1 MKHYVLFI
9 LLSFMP
15 VASFAQF
22 NVMPDSPLDTSM
34 GDAAGD
40 TTGSLN
46 QLHPIEGYEKE
57 EQQEDLRQ
65 EEMLENRYDVP
76 DKEEE
81 EEFNKNGI

>member
-22 NVMPDSPLDTSM
+22 DVVPDSPLDTSM

-40 TTGSLN
+40 TTGAVNS
-46 QLHPIEGYEKE
+46 LHPNDEFEKE
-57 EQQEDLRQ
+57 QEEERQ
-65 EEMLENRYDVP
+65 EEILENRYDVP
-76 DKEEE
+76 DKQEE
-81 EEFNKNGI
+81 EEFNKNGN